1 METYGIL
8 ISDVYELLSLVNES
22 EHKCGCHHNDED
34 KNHECGCHGEHLDVK
49 EQLDELVNNE
59 VIVQGWVRTNRD
71 NGQIGFI
78 SLNDGSCFKNVQL
91 VYDAKVVKNYKNLSH
106 VNTGAALEVLGK
118 LVLTPNAKQP
128 FEINVK
134 DYRVLGE
141 VDPDYPL
148 QKKHHSLEFLR
159 DIAHLRP
166 RANTFNGVFR
176 VRNAL
181 SMAIH
186 EFFQQNGFIYVH
198 TPIITGN
205 DAEGAGETFNVV
217 TKDKNPAA
225 FFGKPVSL
233 SVSGQL
239 HVEAFA
245 LAFRDVYTFGPTFRA
260 EHSNT
265 TKHASEFWMIEP
277 EIAFADLEDDMDL
290 IESCIKYCINYVLTN
305 CPDEMAFF
313 NEFIDKTLINRLT
326 DVVNSDFKRMTYTD
340 AINELK
346 YAVEHGHEFDN
357 KNIFW
362 GMDLQ
367 SEHERYLSE
376 QVVKGPVFVTDY
388 PREQKAFYMRL
399 NDDGKTVAACDLL
412 VPYVGELV
420 GGSQREE
427 RYDLLKKRMEEVG
440 NLKGLEW
447 YLDLRKYGGCKHAGF
462 GIGFDRL
469 IMYCTGMQNIRDVQP
484 FPRTSDPI
492 KY

>member
-1 METYGIL
+1 M
-8 ISDVYELLSLVNES
+8 
-22 EHKCGCHHNDED
+22 
-34 KNHECGCHGEHLDVK
+34 
-49 EQLDELVNNE
+49 
-59 VIVQGWVRTNRD
+59 
-71 NGQIGFI
+71 
-78 SLNDGSCFKNVQL
+78 
-91 VYDAKVVKNYKNLSH
+91 
-106 VNTGAALEVLGK
+106 
-118 LVLTPNAKQP
+118 
-128 FEINVK
+128 
-134 DYRVLGE
+134 
-141 VDPDYPL
+141 
-148 QKKHHSLEFLR
+148 
-159 DIAHLRP
+159 
-166 RANTFNGVFR
+166 
-176 VRNAL
+176 RNAM

-186 EFFQQNGFIYVH
+186 EYFQQNGFLYIH

-205 DAEGAGETFNVV
+205 DAEGAGETFSVV
-217 TKDKNPAA
+217 TSDKDPAA

-277 EIAFADLEDDMDL
+277 ELSFADLEDDMEC
-290 IESCIKYCINYVLTN
+290 IEGCIKYCINYALEN
-305 CPDEMAFF
+305 CKFELEFF
-313 NEFIDKTLINRLT
+313 NNFVDKGLIQRLE
-326 DVVNSDFKRMTYTD
+326 DVVNSDFKRMTYTE
-340 AINELK
+340 AIEELK
-346 YAVEHGHEFDN
+346 YALEHGHKFDN
-357 KNIFW
+357 NNIYW

-367 SEHERYLSE
+367 SEHERYIAE
-376 QVVKGPVFVTDY
+376 QVVKGPVFLTDY
-388 PREQKAFYMRL
+388 PKEQKAFYMRL

-440 NLKGLEW
+440 NLTGLEW

-469 IMYCTGMQNIRDVQP
+469 LMYVTGMQNIRDVQP